1 MSLLD
6 LFRRRTQDVF
16 YTRVLV
22 CSLGE
27 VSDDELDRDFNA
39 YRKHLESVAL
49 QHFVDV
55 NRLVNALRDGYDIVH
70 VLTAVTPDGTIGND
84 TMTGSEL
91 IEKASQCGTKLLWIG
106 TSNNPQGYIKGF
118 KPNGNKLN
126 VVMTIDRG
134 EHRLPDFIEKLLR
147 EMQSGFSMPVAWNR
161 IAPQIPGQLHPDAP
175 NTIFYCGLGQVRFI

>member
-55 NRLVNALRDGYDIVH
+55 NRLVNSIRKSIL
-70 VLTAVTPDGTIGND
+70 
-84 TMTGSEL
+84 
-91 IEKASQCGTKLLWIG
+91 Q
-106 TSNNPQGYIKGF
+106 
-118 KPNGNKLN
+118 
-126 VVMTIDRG
+126 
-134 EHRLPDFIEKLLR
+134 
-147 EMQSGFSMPVAWNR
+147 
-161 IAPQIPGQLHPDAP
+161 
-175 NTIFYCGLGQVRFI
+175 